1 MSLEIRTYTS
11 SNSYRFWEIVTDS
24 IKGYK
29 KSFYLARQLAKRDIQ
44 SQYRQSFLGFFWA
57 VGPMLFS
64 AFVWIFLQSTGTIKL
79 TATNIPY
86 PVFVLIGTT
95 LWSIVGECI
104 NLTMQ
109 SVNSNRGIVTKI
121 NFDKEALITLGLI
134 KFFLNFLTQ
143 LILIALFLF
152 YFKIVP
158 SIEILFFIP
167 LLLLSI
173 VFFVIIGILIT
184 PLGLLYSD
192 VGRLI
197 PISLQVLMY
206 VTPVVYIIPS
216 NGMMRDLMLLNPLSY
231 IITDLRNTLTGYGVE
246 NPFFWLGLFILTIL
260 LGILALAVYRVSMP
274 ILTERMS

>member
-1 MSLEIRTYTS
+1 MNLEKRIYTS
-11 SNSYRFWEIVTDS
+11 SNSYSFWSIVNDS
-24 IKGYK
+24 IQGYK
-29 KSFYLARQLAKRDIQ
+29 NSFYLARQLAKRDIQ

-57 VGPMLFS
+57 IAPMLFS
-64 AFVWIFLQSTGTIKL
+64 SFVWIFLQSTGTIKL
-79 TATNIPY
+79 TETNIPY

-95 LWSIVGECI
+95 LWSIIGECI

-109 SVNSNRGIVTKI
+109 SVKGNQAIVTKI
-121 NFDKEALITLGLI
+121 NFDKEALVSLGLI
-134 KFFLNFLTQ
+134 KFSLNFSFKLG
-143 LILIALFLF
+143 IIALFLI
-152 YFKIVP
+152 YFQIVP
-158 SIEILFFIP
+158 SIQILFFIP
-167 LLLLSI
+167 LLLLSV

-216 NGMMRDLMLLNPLSY
+216 NGLMRNLMLLNPLSY
-231 IITDLRNTLTGYGVE
+231 IINDLRNTLTGYEIE
-246 NPFFWLGLFILTIL
+246 NPLFWLGLLITSAL